1 MISALINAKLKI
13 LVRDRIALALFFIM
27 PVIFFAIFAGI
38 FSGDMGGGQAPRI
51 VTIVVDEDQTEISK
65 ALVAN
70 LKDVGAGMRVSE
82 THSTNDNQTTPWT
95 TETAREAVLNGQFH
109 AAIIIPKGFKIDFS
123 GQSKTPILVLVDPS
137 NPIAGSMI
145 PGMIQGAAMQ
155 GNRFSMIETGMS
167 EFEKYGGALT
177 PQQKSA
183 IKSWEDHMAK
193 DEAAKQQAAKNSN
206 ATDTPKTD
214 NAMVPVTVEDV
225 QKQESGEKRSMV
237 AYYAAGIGVMFLLF
251 SVAGASGSLLEDQE
265 AGILERMISS
275 PLGMTRLLIANW
287 VWITLMG
294 MVSMFILYLFATF
307 VFGLGP
313 WNGARIVSCIVITL
327 FTAAAASALGLLL
340 ATACRTRGQLAGIS
354 TVIIL
359 VMSALGGSMVPRFLM
374 PEIIREISWWVTF
387 NAWSVEGYLEVFW
400 YSTPQTTLGEMLA
413 SMAAPLG
420 VLLGMTIVFMAVAR
434 LLARRW
440 ERI

>member
-1 MISALINAKLKI
+1 MIVAVINAKLKI
-13 LVRDRIALALFFIM
+13 LLRDRVALALVFIL

-38 FSGDMGGGQAPRI
+38 FGGGMGGGQAPRI
-51 VTIVVDEDQTEISK
+51 VAIVVDEDQTERSR
-65 ALVAN
+65 ALVAS
-70 LKDVGAGMRVSE
+70 LKDSGAGMRISE
-82 THSTNDNQTTPWT
+82 THSTNDGPSIPWT
-95 TETAREAVLNGQFH
+95 SEQARETVRDGKAD

-137 NPIAGSMI
+137 NPIAGTMI

-155 GNRFSMIETGMS
+155 GNRFTMIETGMA

-177 PQQKSA
+177 PQQQAA
-183 IKSWEDHMAK
+183 IKNWEAEMAA
-193 DEAAKQQAAKNSN
+193 DQAADKQ
-206 ATDTPKTD
+206 TDTTTD
-214 NAMVPVTVEDV
+214 GSGQSKVDAALVPVTVEDV
-225 QKQESGEKRSMV
+225 QKQQSGEKRSMV

-275 PLGMTRLLIANW
+275 PLGMTRLLMANW
-287 VWITLMG
+287 IWISIMG
-294 MVSMFILYLFATF
+294 MVSMFTLYLFATF

-313 WNGARIVSCIVITL
+313 WTSARIVSCIVITL

-359 VMSALGGSMVPRFLM
+359 VMSALGGSMMPRFVM
-374 PEIIREISWWVTF
+374 PEIVREISWWVTF

-400 YSTPQTTLGEMLA
+400 YSSATTTLGEMLG

-420 VLLGMTIVFMAVAR
+420 VLAGMTVVFMVIAR

>member
-1 MISALINAKLKI
+1 MIAALINAKLKI
-13 LVRDRIALALFFIM
+13 LVRDRIALALVFIM

-38 FSGDMGGGQAPRI
+38 FGGGMGSGPTPR
-51 VTIVVDEDQTEISK
+51 VVAVVVDEDQTEISK
-65 ALVAN
+65 ALIAN
-70 LKDVGAGMRVSE
+70 LKDAGAGMRIIE
-82 THSTNDNQTTPWT
+82 TYSANDNQSIPWT
-95 TETAREAVLNGQFH
+95 AEEARESVLGGKVD

-137 NPIAGSMI
+137 NPIAGTMI

-155 GNRFSMIETGMS
+155 GNRFTMIENGMT
-167 EFEKYGGALT
+167 EFEKFGGALT
-177 PQQKSA
+177 PQQQA
-183 IKSWEDHMAK
+183 AMKSWESQMAA
-193 DEAAKQQAAKNSN
+193 DEKAAKNSN
-206 ATDTPKTD
+206 ATDNSKTD
-214 NAMVPVTVEDV
+214 HAMVPVTVEDV
-225 QKQESGEKRSMV
+225 QKQETGEKRSMV

-287 VWITLMG
+287 VWISLMG
-294 MVSMFILYLFATF
+294 MVSMFTLYLFATF

-313 WNGARIVSCIVITL
+313 WTGARIISCIVITL
-327 FTAAAASALGLLL
+327 FTAAAASGLGLLL

-359 VMSALGGSMVPRFLM
+359 VMSALGGSMMPRFVM
-374 PEIIREISWWVTF
+374 PEIVQEISWYVTF

-400 YSTPQTTLGEMLA
+400 YSTSTTTLGEMLS

-420 VLLGMTIVFMAVAR
+420 VLAGMTIVFMAIAR